1 MGINGAAWL
10 RVAHAGVGKSA
21 CISEYAGC
29 RVGIDISCWMHADA
43 ACCAQQLVL
52 GHPSGASRLVQA
64 VLRRLKNL
72 RALGVTP
79 VVVFDGAPL
88 PAKQAVNEARHQAR
102 TRAADQLRRDHD
114 AGRTSETNAWM
125 QAVTITPELSRQLQ
139 LALRAE
145 QIVFVQAPYEA
156 DAQLARLALTRY
168 VAVVVSKDSE
178 LLAYGCPRVLQRMDR
193 GGWGVL
199 ITDEQLRAARHEQTG
214 QPLLSNWSHALF
226 RDMCIL
232 AGCDYLP
239 NLSRLGIATA
249 NRLLNQ
255 YGDATTA
262 IRVRPPAAC
271 NPTTVTAPSRR
282 SVVPCLTGL
291 GAGSPGTVRGGGGAV
306 HPRLRARARGL
317 PPPTRVRSR
326 QPDGGALTPV
336 SVATPEGGMPHC
348 GAEIADEIAVTH
360 QPASPTNR
368 SAPTPRSPLP
378 ESFRR
383 PT

>member
-10 RVAHAGVGKSA
+10 RVAPAGVGKSA

-168 VAVVVSKDSE
+168 VAVVVSNDSD

-199 ITDEQLRAARHEQTG
+199 ITDEQLRAARTG
-214 QPLLSNWSHALF
+214 S
-226 RDMCIL
+226 I
-232 AGCDYLP
+232 
-239 NLSRLGIATA
+239 
-249 NRLLNQ
+249 
-255 YGDATTA
+255 
-262 IRVRPPAAC
+262 
-271 NPTTVTAPSRR
+271 
-282 SVVPCLTGL
+282 
-291 GAGSPGTVRGGGGAV
+291 
-306 HPRLRARARGL
+306 
-317 PPPTRVRSR
+317 
-326 QPDGGALTPV
+326 
-336 SVATPEGGMPHC
+336 
-348 GAEIADEIAVTH
+348 
-360 QPASPTNR
+360 
-368 SAPTPRSPLP
+368 SA
-378 ESFRR
+378 
-383 PT
+383 